1 MHTHY
6 DNLKV
11 TRGAPAE
18 VIRAAYKALSQRYHP
33 DKNANPDAQ
42 RIMRIINEAYAVLGD
57 PERRKAYDRELS
69 AREQQAPKVQGP
81 PPDPAPTYATYPP
94 HPAYASPREGN
105 AKAEPSFTASN
116 RASTFSQRRHT
127 APDATAAAF
136 QKGKTKESALA
147 RIFRIAACVA
157 IVLAA
162 AWTGWH
168 TEQRQPFHRS
178 ISSTVPHANVPA
190 KWTNPVTGASVRIDG
205 IWTLSVTKTESGEP
219 IYTFT
224 DPAGRAAVVF
234 AREVLPDVGFSRY
247 IPAYLRNNAST
258 MPLGVPGTRDTIDGH
273 ESWTADGR
281 LKSDP
286 TMQTHVELRH
296 IDASFWRVVTVQAQP
311 YEDTDEATGKL
322 KEQLW
327 GTLAG
332 L

>member
-33 DKNANPDAQ
+33 DKNASPDAQ

-57 PERRKAYDRELS
+57 PDRRKAYDRELA

-81 PPDPAPTYATYPP
+81 PPDPAPTYPW
-94 HPAYASPREGN
+94 PREGN
-105 AKAEPSFTASN
+105 GSAEPHFTASGKPSAFN
-116 RASTFSQRRHT
+116 QRRHKVHE
-127 APDATAAAF
+127 ATAAAAF
-136 QKGKTKESALA
+136 QQAKTKESALA
-147 RIFRIAACVA
+147 RTVRIIVCVA
-157 IVLAA
+157 IVLGA

-168 TEQRQPFHRS
+168 TEHRLPFHRIIAS
-178 ISSTVPHANVPA
+178 AVPHANA
-190 KWTNPVTGASVRIDG
+190 SARWTNPVTGANVGIDG
-205 IWTLSVTKTESGEP
+205 IWTLSVTTTENGEP

-247 IPAYLRNNAST
+247 IPTYLRNNAST

-273 ESWTADGR
+273 ESWAADGR

-286 TMQTHVELRH
+286 TMKTHVELRH
-296 IDASFWRVVTVQAQP
+296 IDASFWRIVTVQAQP

-322 KEQLW
+322 KAQLW

-332 L
+332 F

>member
-33 DKNANPDAQ
+33 DKNTSPDAQ

-69 AREQQAPKVQGP
+69 AHEQQAPKVQGP
-81 PPDPAPTYATYPP
+81 PPDAA
-94 HPAYASPREGN
+94 PAYPSPRERNGR
-105 AKAEPSFTASN
+105 AEPSFAASA
-116 RASTFSQRRHT
+116 RASTFNQRRHT
-127 APDATAAAF
+127 APEAAAS
-136 QKGKTKESALA
+136 QQGKTKESARA
-147 RIFRIAACVA
+147 RAFRIVVCVA

-168 TEQRQPFHRS
+168 ANHRLPVHRTIAS
-178 ISSTVPHANVPA
+178 AAPHANVA
-190 KWTNPVTGASVRIDG
+190 ARWTNPVTGASVQIDG
-205 IWTLSVTKTESGEP
+205 VWTLSVTRTENGEP

-224 DPAGRAAVVF
+224 DPTGRAAVVF

-258 MPLGVPGTRDTIDGH
+258 MPLGVPGTRDTVDGH
-273 ESWTADGR
+273 ESWIAEGR

-286 TMQTHVELRH
+286 TMKTHVELRH
-296 IDASFWRVVTVQAQP
+296 IDASFWRIVTVQGQP
-311 YEDTDEATGKL
+311 YENTDEATGKL
-322 KEQLW
+322 KQQLW
-327 GTLAG
+327 STLAG

>member
-33 DKNANPDAQ
+33 DKNTSPDAQ

-81 PPDPAPTYATYPP
+81 PPGAAPTYP
-94 HPAYASPREGN
+94 SPGGGN
-105 AKAEPSFTASN
+105 GRAEPSFTGSG
-116 RASTFSQRRHT
+116 RASAFNPGRHP
-127 APDATAAAF
+127 APEAKPAAF
-136 QKGKTKESALA
+136 RQGKTKESALA
-147 RIFRIAACVA
+147 RAFRIAVCIA

-168 TEQRQPFHRS
+168 TEHRLPVHR
-178 ISSTVPHANVPA
+178 TVASAAPHANAAV
-190 KWTNPVTGASVRIDG
+190 KWTNPVTGASVQIEG
-205 IWTLSVTKTESGEP
+205 VWTLSVTKTENGEP

-224 DPAGRAAVVF
+224 DPTGRAAVVF

-258 MPLGVPGTRDTIDGH
+258 MPLGVPGTRDMVDGH
-273 ESWTADGR
+273 ESWIADGR

-286 TMQTHVELRH
+286 TMKTHVELRH
-296 IDASFWRVVTVQAQP
+296 IDASFWRIVTVQAQP